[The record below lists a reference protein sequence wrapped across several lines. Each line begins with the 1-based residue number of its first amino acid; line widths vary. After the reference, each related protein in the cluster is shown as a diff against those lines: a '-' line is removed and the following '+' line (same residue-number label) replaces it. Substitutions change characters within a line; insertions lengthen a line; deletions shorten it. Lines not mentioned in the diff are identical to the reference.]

1 MIKYLALLVLLSN
14 RVLNLRENCMIEV
27 IQRQI
32 RYKGLKYAQVTEEQ
46 ISSAFQIFSEN
57 GNKVQQELIQ
67 KLIFNFDLLDTVGAI
82 IN

>member
-1 MIKYLALLVLLSN
+1 MIKYLALLVVLSN
-14 RVLNLRENCMIEV
+14 GVLNLRENCMIEV